1 MKINNILR
9 FRSKMGNSLVDRDA
23 NYMKR
28 VWGTASLTTDYGSTL
43 DQIHQENQKNEEKVL
58 QEIMHDDLKTG
69 QNNLQE

>member
-1 MKINNILR
+1 
-9 FRSKMGNSLVDRDA
+9 MGNSLVDRDA

-69 QNNLQE
+69 QNNLQEQSINKIKKTL